1 MKNKIIIVGLIF
13 LLLAGCS
20 KDWFD
25 VNNDPNNPTDV
36 PAELALTAGIVEVG
50 NVIGG
55 YYNLVG
61 GMWSQY
67 WTQSNAA
74 NQHKEIDGYNLNAS
88 DNSLQQS
95 WSELYAGALN
105 DLKFAKTK
113 AETEE
118 QWDIYLIATV
128 MQVYAYQALSDFHD
142 QVPFKNALNG
152 AKGDFAPT
160 FDNGAE
166 VYAGLIEMLN
176 DALGKDIP
184 KATSLTNPAQDVI
197 FNGDVSK
204 WVAFANTLKLKIYM
218 RQMYVDATGA
228 GNGITALVNSGAPL
242 LMEDASIDIF
252 VDEKFKDNPTYS
264 SNVRNL
270 NVGTNLRFSAT
281 LFKYLESN
289 NDPRLAE
296 LNGKAPNGTNGIP
309 LPQGGFN
316 YISTVVDP
324 TNVAV
329 FKLSPTTPIYFFTE
343 AECHFLMAEAIAKG
357 WAAGDDK
364 AHYDAGVSAA
374 FAMYDKSGDSF
385 IADGG
390 LYAYPASGSFDK
402 KQEAI
407 IMQKWVSMAGI
418 QGLEAFLEINRT
430 GIPKVSDIPAGLT
443 TGLNPDY
450 KGGALTYSM
459 AGTTGGAFPKRLLI
473 PASERNSN
481 SSLTDELKAK
491 KVTDKVWWD
500 KK

>member
-1 MKNKIIIVGLIF
+1 MKNKIIIVGFIF

-61 GMWSQY
+61 GMWAQY

-74 NQHKEIDGYNLNAS
+74 NQHKEIDGYNLNSS
-88 DNSLQQS
+88 DNSLQLS

-118 QWDIYLIATV
+118 QWDVYLMAVV
-128 MQVYAYQALSDFHD
+128 MQAYAYQALADFHD
-142 QVPFKNALNG
+142 EVPFKNALNG
-152 AKGDFAPT
+152 VDGDFAPT
-160 FDNGAE
+160 FDKGNE
-166 VYAGLIEMLN
+166 VYVGIVDMLN
-176 DALGKDIP
+176 TALAKDIP
-184 KATSLTNPAQDVI
+184 SSTSLINPAQDVI
-197 FNGDVSK
+197 FKGNVAK
-204 WVAFANTLKLKIYM
+204 WIAFANTLKLKIYM
-218 RQMYVDATGA
+218 RQMYVDPTGA
-228 GNGITALVNSGAPL
+228 GSAISNLISSGVPL
-242 LMEDASIDIF
+242 LMEDASINIF

-270 NVGTNLRFSAT
+270 NVGTNLRVSAT
-281 LFKYLESN
+281 LFNYLEGNS
-289 NDPRLAE
+289 DPRLAA
-296 LNGKAPNGTNGIP
+296 LNSGAPNGTTGIP

-316 YISTVVDP
+316 YISTIVDP
-324 TNVAV
+324 TTVAV
-329 FKLSPTTPIYFFTE
+329 FKLSPTTPVYFFTK
-343 AECHFLMAEAIAKG
+343 AECHFLLAEAIAKG
-357 WAAGDDK
+357 WATGDDK

-374 FAMYDKSGDSF
+374 FEMYAKSGDSF

-390 LYAYPASGSFDK
+390 AYAYPSGGSFEQ

-407 IMQKWVSMAGI
+407 LMQKWVSMAGI
-418 QGLEAFLEINRT
+418 QGLEAFLEINRA
-430 GIPKVSDIPAGLT
+430 GIPKMSAIPAGLT
-443 TGLNPDY
+443 TGLNPEY

-459 AGTTGGAFPKRLLI
+459 AGTTGGEFPKRLLI

-481 SSLTDELKAK
+481 SSLSDELKAK